1 MSQTDAPRAAD
12 ATVRPDSIRVDLRL
26 IASMIEP
33 GARVLDVGCGDGG
46 LLHHL
51 VENKDVDGR
60 CLEISQAGVNACL
73 RHGLSVVQGNADTDL
88 ADYPTGAFDYVVL
101 SQTLQATY
109 NPLTVVNEMIRIGR
123 YAIVSFPNFAYWR
136 NRLQLLT
143 RGRMPVT
150 SILPLPWYATPNIH
164 FCSIADFTDL
174 CDERGIT
181 LVRQYA
187 LGSDGRIGGLPG
199 RGFMANLLG
208 GQGVFL
214 LTKRVV
220 EDAPG

>member
-1 MSQTDAPRAAD
+1 M
-12 ATVRPDSIRVDLRL
+12 
-26 IASMIEP
+26 
-33 GARVLDVGCGDGG
+33 
-46 LLHHL
+46 
-51 VENKDVDGR
+51 DVDGR
-60 CLEISQAGVNACL
+60 GLEISQAGVHACL
-73 RHGLSVVQGNADTDL
+73 RRGLSVVQGNADTDL

-174 CDERGIT
+174 CEERRIT
-181 LVRQYA
+181 VVRQYA
-187 LGSDGRIGGLPG
+187 LGGDGRAGGLAG
-199 RGFMANLLG
+199 LGFMANLLG

-214 LTKRVV
+214 LTNGVV
-220 EDAPG
+220 EDALG